1 MKLIKSTLLLVLS
14 LCAFISI
21 AEQTPTITQQEL
33 ITLMATPENK
43 TIILDVR
50 TPEEF
55 AQGHIKGAINISH
68 DQIKKNLSKIIAN
81 KDKTVVVHCRSG
93 RRAVSVENVLRT
105 AGFSN
110 LRHLVGDM
118 NGWKAAG
125 LPLEK

>member
-1 MKLIKSTLLLVLS
+1 MKLIRSTLLLVLS

-68 DQIKKNLSKIIAN
+68 DQIENNLSKIIAN
-81 KDKTVVVHCRSG
+81 KDETVVVHCRSG
-93 RRAVSVENVLRT
+93 RRAVSAEDTLRT